1 MSQAYLA
8 LSAPTQ
14 DITVTLRE
22 RLSPFPARA
31 SIQLLTLET
40 HVKRRAAVLS
50 AFLGLLAGSAPAQTV
65 KDVRS
70 VLEASLKAMGGVNLK
85 TIRYSASGWS
95 SRIGQ
100 TYGLAEDWPHYEVTG
115 YARAIDYDAKW
126 SREDY
131 TRRQGS
137 YPLLGRPPMLEERVT
152 SILSGNYAW
161 DMRGDVP
168 VPLTSLYLDGVS
180 YSDLRQLELAITP
193 HGFLKAALAAKDATA
208 ITLPIVGSSDA
219 GLSQNGRRVT
229 IVSFTMSTGTTG
241 KYRVNGTINDKN
253 LVELTDTWFPNPV
266 YGDMDYEMRFTK
278 YKNFDGVQFP
288 TLVHVHQGDPRLNP
302 AHNYYE
308 YNVTDVKANVPV
320 SAIPVPEAVRTAAV
334 PPVKVESQKLA
345 DGVWLL
351 GGGTHN
357 SVLVEFKD
365 FVAVVEAP
373 QNEARS
379 LAVIEEAGRLAP
391 GKLLKYVVNTHHHF
405 DHAGGLRTY
414 LSQGTTVITHESN
427 KEYYLSI
434 MFYPAAREL
443 QPDRMSLYS
452 PMYMISR
459 RPAPIE
465 TVASFA
471 GGPGG
476 GAAKY
481 VITDGERLLEV
492 IHVQDMAYELSDP
505 SYAQGNHSA
514 DMLMAY
520 LPKEKI
526 LINADLYSP
535 PAQGSPTPTPTAGMR
550 TLYQNMLK
558 QKLDVDRHVPIH
570 GGVGTN
576 DEFLKIVGQ
585 TGTQNR

>member
-1 MSQAYLA
+1 MKRKLA
-8 LSAPTQ
+8 
-14 DITVTLRE
+14 V
-22 RLSPFPARA
+22 F
-31 SIQLLTLET
+31 
-40 HVKRRAAVLS
+40 AAWLILM
-50 AFLGLLAGSAPAQTV
+50 AGTGSAQSV
-65 KDVRS
+65 SDVRS
-70 VLEASLKAMGGVNLK
+70 VLEASLKAMGGANLK
-85 TIRYSASGWS
+85 TIQYSGSGWS

-100 TYGLAEDWPHYEVTG
+100 TYGLAEDWPHYEVVG
-115 YARAIDYDAKW
+115 YTRVIDFDARW

-131 TRRQGS
+131 TRRQGR
-137 YPLLGRPPMLEERVT
+137 YPLLGRPPMLEERIT

-161 DMRGDVP
+161 DMQGDQP
-168 VPLTSLYLDGVS
+168 VPLPGQYLDGVA
-180 YSDLRQLELAITP
+180 YSELRQLELVITP
-193 HGFLKAALAAKDATA
+193 HGFLKAALAAKEATA
-208 ITLPIVGSSDA
+208 IRLPIVGPSDF
-219 GLSQNGRRVT
+219 GLSQRGRKVT
-229 IVSFTMSTGTTG
+229 IVSFTMG
-241 KYRVNGTINDKN
+241 KYRVNGTINDQN

-266 YGDMDYEMRFTK
+266 YGDMDYEARYTK
-278 YKNFDGVQFP
+278 YRNFDGVMFP
-288 TLVHVHQGDPRLNP
+288 TLLHMHQGDPRLNP

-308 YNVTDVKANVPV
+308 YTVTDVKANVPV
-320 SAIPVPEAVRTAAV
+320 TPLSVPDVVRAAV
-334 PPVKVESQKLA
+334 APPVKVESQKLA

-365 FVAVVEAP
+365 FAAVVEAP

-379 LAVIEEAGRLAP
+379 LAVIEEVTRLVNNKP
-391 GKLLKYVVNTHHHF
+391 IKYVVNTHHHF
-405 DHAGGLRTY
+405 DHSGGLRTF

-427 KEYYLSI
+427 KQYYLDI
-434 MFYPAAREL
+434 MFYPAPREL
-443 QPDRMSLYS
+443 QPDRMALYS

-481 VITDGERLLEV
+481 VITDGEHILEMF
-492 IHVQDMAYELSDP
+492 HVQDMAYELGDS

-520 LPKEKI
+520 VPKEKI

-535 PAQGSPTPTPTAGMR
+535 PQGAPPSAPTAGMR

-558 QKLDVDRHVPIH
+558 QKLDVAQHVPIH
-570 GGVGTN
+570 GRVGTN
-576 DEFLKIVGQ
+576 DEFLKIVAKAGAKSD
-585 TGTQNR
+585 

>member
-1 MSQAYLA
+1 M
-8 LSAPTQ
+8 
-14 DITVTLRE
+14 
-22 RLSPFPARA
+22 
-31 SIQLLTLET
+31 
-40 HVKRRAAVLS
+40 KRKAAAFS
-50 AFLGLLAGSAPAQTV
+50 AFLGLMIGSASAQTV

-70 VLEASLKAMGGVNLK
+70 VLEASLKAMGGTNLK

-100 TYGLAEDWPHYEVTG
+100 TYGLAEDWPHYEVADYT
-115 YARAIDYDAKW
+115 RALDYDAKW
-126 SREDY
+126 SREEY
-131 TRRQGS
+131 TRRQGK
-137 YPLLGRPPMLEERVT
+137 YPLLGRPPMSGEHVT

-161 DMRGDVP
+161 DMQGDKP

-180 YSDLRQLELAITP
+180 YADLRQLELAITP
-193 HGFLKAALAAKDATA
+193 HGFLRAALAAKDATA

-219 GLSQNGRRVT
+219 GLSQNGRKVT
-229 IVSFTMSTGTTG
+229 IVSFTIG
-241 KYRVNGTINDKN
+241 KYRVNGTINDQN

-266 YGDMDYEMRFTK
+266 YGDMDYEMRYTK

-288 TLVHVHQGDPRLNP
+288 TLLHVHQGDPRLNP

-308 YNVTDVKANVPV
+308 YYVTDVKANVPV
-320 SAIPVPEAVRTAAV
+320 DTIPVPDVVRTATM

-345 DGVWLL
+345 DGLWLL

-357 SVLVEFKD
+357 SMLVEFRD
-365 FVAVVEAP
+365 FMAVVEAP

-379 LAVIEEAGRLAP
+379 LAVIEEANRLVLNKP
-391 GKLLKYVVNTHHHF
+391 IKYVVNTHHHF

-427 KEYYLSI
+427 KQYYLDI
-434 MFYPAAREL
+434 MFHPAPREL
-443 QPDRMSLYS
+443 QPDRMALYN

-465 TVASFA
+465 TVTNF
-471 GGPGG
+471 GGAPGG
-476 GAAKY
+476 GAGKY
-481 VITDGERLLEV
+481 VITDGERMLEMF
-492 IHVQDMAYELSDP
+492 HVQDMAYELEDQ

-514 DMLMAY
+514 DMLIAY

-535 PAQGSPTPTPTAGMR
+535 PAPGTPTPTPTAGMR
-550 TLYQNMLK
+550 TLYQNIRK
-558 QKLDVDRHVPIH
+558 QKLDVAQHVPIH
-570 GGVGTN
+570 GRAGTN
-576 DEFLKIVGQ
+576 DEFLKIMSQ
-585 TGTQNR
+585 TGAQSH

>member
-1 MSQAYLA
+1 MRALA
-8 LSAPTQ
+8 IS
-14 DITVTLRE
+14 
-22 RLSPFPARA
+22 
-31 SIQLLTLET
+31 
-40 HVKRRAAVLS
+40 AAVLS
-50 AFLGLLAGSAPAQTV
+50 FIAETAPAQSV
-65 KDVRS
+65 KDVRA
-70 VLEASLKAMGGVNLK
+70 VLEASLKAMGGTNLK
-85 TIRYSASGWS
+85 TLRYSASGWS

-100 TYGLAEDWPHYEVTG
+100 TYGLAEDWPRYEVADYT
-115 YARAIDYDAKW
+115 REIDYDAHW

-131 TRRQGS
+131 TRRQGK
-137 YPLLGRPPMLEERVT
+137 YPLLGRPPMREERVT
-152 SILSGNYAW
+152 SILSGAYAW
-161 DMRGDVP
+161 DLRGDQP

-180 YSDLRQLELAITP
+180 YADLRQLELAITP

-208 ITLPIVGSSDA
+208 ITLPIVGASDA
-219 GLSQNGRRVT
+219 GLSQNGRKVI
-229 IVSFTMSTGTTG
+229 IVSFTIG
-241 KYRVNGTINDKN
+241 KYRVNGTINDRN

-266 YGDMDYEMRFTK
+266 YGDMDYEMRYTK
-278 YKNFDGVQFP
+278 YKNFDGVEFP
-288 TLVHVHQGDPRLNP
+288 TLLHVHQGDPRLNP

-320 SAIPVPEAVRTAAV
+320 ATMPVPDVVRNAVP

-345 DGVWLL
+345 EGLWLL

-373 QNEARS
+373 QNETRS
-379 LAVIEEAGRLAP
+379 LAVIDEVNRLTP
-391 GKLLKYVVNTHHHF
+391 NKLIKYVVNTHHHF

-427 KEYYLSI
+427 KQYYMDI

-443 QPDRMSLYS
+443 QPDRMSLYN

-481 VITDGERLLEV
+481 VITDGERIME
-492 IHVQDMAYELSDP
+492 IFHVQDMAYELEDQ

-514 DMLMAY
+514 DMLITY

-535 PAQGSPTPTPTAGMR
+535 PAPGAPMPAPTAAMR
-550 TLYQNMLK
+550 TLYQNMRK
-558 QKLDVDRHVPIH
+558 QKLDVAQHVPIH
-570 GGVGTN
+570 GRVGTN
-576 DEFLKIVGQ
+576 DEFLKIVSQTITAGQ
-585 TGTQNR
+585 

>member
-1 MSQAYLA
+1 MTRKVRLFTVFLVIGTA
-8 LSAPTQ
+8 SAQ
-14 DITVTLRE
+14 
-22 RLSPFPARA
+22 S
-31 SIQLLTLET
+31 
-40 HVKRRAAVLS
+40 
-50 AFLGLLAGSAPAQTV
+50 V

-70 VLEASLKAMGGVNLK
+70 VLETSLKAMGGANLR
-85 TIRYSASGWS
+85 TLRYSGSGWS
-95 SRIGQ
+95 SRVGQ
-100 TYGLAEDWPHYEVTG
+100 TYGLAEDWPRYEVADYT
-115 YARAIDYDAKW
+115 RVIDYDAKW

-131 TRRQGS
+131 TRRQGR
-137 YPLLGRPPMLEERVT
+137 YPLLGRPPMPEEHVT
-152 SILSGNYAW
+152 SILSGNFAW
-161 DMRGDVP
+161 DMQGDKP

-180 YSDLRQLELAITP
+180 YADLRQLELAITP
-193 HGFLKAALAAKDATA
+193 HGFLKAALAAKDVTA
-208 ITLPIVGSSDA
+208 ITLPIVGASDA
-219 GLSQNGRRVT
+219 GLSQFGRKVT
-229 IVSFTMSTGTTG
+229 IVSFTIG
-241 KYRVNGTINDKN
+241 KYRINGTINDKN

-266 YGDMDYEMRFTK
+266 YGDMDYEMRYTK

-288 TLVHVHQGDPRLNP
+288 TLLHVHQGDPRLNP

-320 SAIPVPEAVRTAAV
+320 ATITVPDVVRTATVA
-334 PPVKVESQKLA
+334 PIRVESQKVA
-345 DGVWLL
+345 DGIWLL
-351 GGGTHN
+351 AGGTHN

-365 FVAVVEAP
+365 FVAVIEAP

-379 LAVIEEAGRLAP
+379 LAVIEEANRLVP
-391 GKLLKYVVNTHHHF
+391 NKLIRYVVNTHHHF

-427 KEYYLSI
+427 KQYYLDI
-434 MFYPAAREL
+434 MFSPGPREL
-443 QPDRMSLYS
+443 QPDRMALYN

-471 GGPGG
+471 AGPGG

-481 VITDGERLLEV
+481 VVTDGERVLE
-492 IHVQDMAYELSDP
+492 IFHVQDMAYELEDQ

-520 LPKEKI
+520 LPKERI

-535 PAQGSPTPTPTAGMR
+535 PAQGALPTPTAGMR

-558 QKLDVDRHVPIH
+558 QKLAVAQHVPIH
-570 GGVGTN
+570 GRVGTN
-576 DEFLKIVGQ
+576 EEFLRIVGQ
-585 TGTQNR
+585 AGPQNQ

>member
-1 MSQAYLA
+1 MYGVRQIA
-8 LSAPTQ
+8 
-14 DITVTLRE
+14 
-22 RLSPFPARA
+22 FP
-31 SIQLLTLET
+31 LKLESGN
-40 HVKRRAAVLS
+40 VEGNRMKRRVAVLAVFLSLMVGTAS
-50 AFLGLLAGSAPAQTV
+50 AQAV
-65 KDVRS
+65 NDVRS
-70 VLEASLKAMGGVNLK
+70 VLEASLKAMGGTNLK

-100 TYGLAEDWPHYEVTG
+100 TYGLAEDWPHYEVANYT
-115 YARAIDYDAKW
+115 RTIDYDAKW

-131 TRRQGS
+131 TRRQGK
-137 YPLLGRPPMLEERVT
+137 YPLLGRPPMSEEHVT
-152 SILSGNYAW
+152 SILSGNHAW
-161 DMRGDVP
+161 DMQGDKP
-168 VPLTSLYLDGVS
+168 VPLTSLYLDGVP
-180 YSDLRQLELAITP
+180 YADLRQLELAITP

-219 GLSQNGRRVT
+219 GLSQNGRKVT
-229 IVSFTMSTGTTG
+229 IVSFTIG
-241 KYRVNGTINDKN
+241 KYRINGTINDRN

-266 YGDMDYEMRFTK
+266 YGDMDYEARYTK

-288 TLVHVHQGDPRLNP
+288 TLLHVHQGDPRLNP

-308 YNVTDVKANVPV
+308 YNVTDVKANAPV
-320 SAIPVPEAVRTAAV
+320 TTIPVPDGVRTADV
-334 PPVKVESQKLA
+334 QPVKVESQNLA
-345 DGVWLL
+345 DGLWLL
-351 GGGTHN
+351 AGGTHS

-379 LAVIEEAGRLAP
+379 LAVIEAVNRLVP
-391 GKLLKYVVNTHHHF
+391 NKLIKYVINTHHHF

-427 KEYYLSI
+427 KQYYLEI
-434 MFYPAAREL
+434 MFYPAPREL
-443 QPDRMSLYS
+443 QPDRMALYS

-476 GAAKY
+476 GAGKY
-481 VITDGERLLEV
+481 VITDGERVLETF
-492 IHVQDMAYELSDP
+492 HVQDMAYELEDP

-535 PAQGSPTPTPTAGMR
+535 PAQGGLAPTPTAGMR
-550 TLYQNMLK
+550 TLYQNMRK
-558 QKLDVDRHVPIH
+558 QKLDVAQHVPIH
-570 GGVGTN
+570 GRVGTN
-576 DEFLKIVGQ
+576 DEFLNIVRQ
-585 TGTQNR
+585 SSVQNH